1 MVMKLD
7 KVLTITPAYNEKKK
21 ILAVIKQIQQFCDNI
36 LIIEDG
42 STDGTYE
49 VLKYYSIENSLKIIR
64 HERNRGYGA
73 ALITGFNYA
82 IENNYEIVITIDAD
96 GQHDPSYIPKFLD
109 EIKKGYDIV
118 SGTRYHP
125 ESPVRTIVPDNPKR
139 INDEI
144 VNFLNE
150 KLGISLTDAFC
161 GFKAYRV
168 NKLSELKLTITDYAF
183 PLQVWVQAVMKGFR
197 IKEIP
202 VPLIYPNPRKDYE
215 KILGSVEDTI
225 TYFKKII
232 ANEIEKYGKMDGV

>member
-1 MVMKLD
+1 MISTLLIMPVFNEECKIQGVINQ
-7 KVLTITPAYNEKKK
+7 VLKFYNGN
-21 ILAVIKQIQQFCDNI
+21 LLVVN
-36 LIIEDG
+36 DG
-42 STDGTYE
+42 STDRTNE
-49 VLKYYSIENSLKIIR
+49 ILEKYFMDEIEIIQ
-64 HERNRGYGA
+64 HKENLGYGA

-82 IENNYEIVITIDAD
+82 IENNYKIVITIDAD

-125 ESPVRTIVPDNPKR
+125 ESPVRTIVLDNPKK

-144 VNFLNE
+144 VKFLNE

-168 NKLSELKLTITDYAF
+168 NKLSELKLTVTDYAF

-197 IKEIP
+197 IREIP
-202 VPLIYPNPRKDYE
+202 VPLIYLNPRKDYD

-232 ANEIEKYGKMDGV
+232 ADEIEKYERTDGV

>member
-1 MVMKLD
+1 MISTLLIMPVFNEERKIQRVINQ
-7 KVLTITPAYNEKKK
+7 VLKFYNGD
-21 ILAVIKQIQQFCDNI
+21 LLVVN
-36 LIIEDG
+36 DG
-42 STDGTYE
+42 STDRTNE
-49 VLKYYSIENSLKIIR
+49 ILEKYFMGEIEIAQHKENL
-64 HERNRGYGA
+64 GYGA

-125 ESPVRTIVPDNPKR
+125 ESPVRTIVLDNPKK

-144 VNFLNE
+144 VKFLNE

-168 NKLSELKLTITDYAF
+168 NKLSELKLTVTDYAF

-202 VPLIYPNPRKDYE
+202 VPLIYPNPRKDYD

-232 ANEIEKYGKMDGV
+232 ADEIEKYEKTDGV